1 MVMRPDSALLLL
13 LLPAACLQAEENP
26 AAQIVDE
33 MSDRVPLITAA
44 PQYPENAKRDRIEG
58 EVKVCYLV
66 DKHGRPYRV
75 GVRDSTHR
83 AFERTSL
90 RAVKA
95 STFVPLKSGEEV
107 SSIKTCRT
115 FRFQLEPI
123 ESPAVRDNFADRNV
137 LDISIMIVIGPTPPG
152 TGVTAA
158 AISDTSS

>member
-1 MVMRPDSALLLL
+1 MLMRPDSALLLA
-13 LLPAACLQAEENP
+13 LLPAVFLQAEENP
-26 AAQIVDE
+26 AAHIVDE
-33 MSDRVPLITAA
+33 LSDRVPLITAA
-44 PQYPENAKRDRIEG
+44 PQYPENARRDRIEA

-83 AFERTSL
+83 AFERPSL

-95 STFVPLKSGEEV
+95 STFVPLKPGEQV
-107 SSIKTCRT
+107 STVKTCRT

-123 ESPAVRDNFADRNV
+123 ESPAARDNFADRSV
-137 LDISIMIVIGPTPPG
+137 FDISMMIVIGPTPPG

>member
-13 LLPAACLQAEENP
+13 LLPAACLQAEENA

-75 GVRDSTHR
+75 GVRNSTHR
-83 AFERTSL
+83 TFERPSL

-95 STFVPLKSGEEV
+95 SSYAPLKSGEQP
-107 SSIKTCRT
+107 SSLKTCRT
-115 FRFQLEPI
+115 FRFQLEPVETPVEI
-123 ESPAVRDNFADRNV
+123 DNFADRSV
-137 LDISIMIVIGPTPPG
+137 FDISMMIVIGPTPPG
-152 TGVTAA
+152 TGVMAA

>member
-13 LLPAACLQAEENP
+13 LLPAACLQAEENA

-75 GVRDSTHR
+75 GVRNSTHR
-83 AFERTSL
+83 TFERPSL

-95 STFVPLKSGEEV
+95 SSYAPLKSGEQP
-107 SSIKTCRT
+107 SSLKTCRT
-115 FRFQLEPI
+115 FRFQLEPV
-123 ESPAVRDNFADRNV
+123 ETPAVRDNFADRNV